1 MSSSRIILIFLGF
14 IFIIIVILS
23 STKIAGALRARFG
36 KFIPGGTVTSDIS
49 LTPTNIMPTITI
61 TPKPTNKVSVPST
74 NKGGQPVSKSSPT
87 SETPATGPAET
98 AWLIISGSL
107 LTGIGI
113 RKLGNLKAVKKN

>member
-1 MSSSRIILIFLGF
+1 MSSSRIILLFLGF

-23 STKIAGALRARFG
+23 SAKIAGGLRARFG
-36 KFIPGGTVTSDIS
+36 KYLPGGTITSDIS
-49 LTPTNIMPTITI
+49 ITPEVMPTLTLTPEPTT
-61 TPKPTNKVSVPST
+61 TAPVT

-113 RKLGNLKAVKKN
+113 RNFGSLKTVKKN

>member
-1 MSSSRIILIFLGF
+1 MSSSRIILLFLGF

-23 STKIAGALRARFG
+23 SAKIASGLRARFG

-49 LTPTNIMPTITI
+49 ITPSVVPTVTL
-61 TPKPTNKVSVPST
+61 TPKPTVAAPST

-107 LTGIGI
+107 LTGIVI
-113 RKLGNLKAVKKN
+113 RKLGSPKVVK

>member
-1 MSSSRIILIFLGF
+1 MSSSRIILLFLGF

-23 STKIAGALRARFG
+23 SAKIAGGLRQRFG

-49 LTPTNIMPTITI
+49 ITPSIMPTVTL
-61 TPKPTNKVSVPST
+61 TPQPTNKVSAPST
-74 NKGGQPVSKSSPT
+74 NKGGQPVSKSSPA

-113 RKLGNLKAVKKN
+113 RKLASLKAVKKN